1 MNKISQFLVVL
12 LLAIVA
18 NNSFAQS
25 SDCQGKT
32 TLSIKNKLLTVEVA
46 DTERERRYGL
56 MFRSSM
62 GTDCGMLFVFQN
74 TGVRTFT
81 MRNTLIPLDIA
92 FIAADGEIKEIFTM
106 QPGVLRYPSKV
117 ESDYALEMNAGWFK
131 ANELMVGDTI
141 AVLQDDIITTL
152 DKIKE

>member
-1 MNKISQFLVVL
+1 MNKIIKMITVLLAVVL
-12 LLAIVA
+12 FQ
-18 NNSFAQS
+18 NSFADTS
-25 SDCQGKT
+25 ECQGDT
-32 TLSIKNKLLTVEVA
+32 TLSIGSKLLTAEIA

-62 GTDCGMLFVFQN
+62 GTDCGMLFVFQS

-92 FIAADGEIKEIFTM
+92 FISADGVIREILTM
-106 QPGVLRYPSKV
+106 QPGVARYPSKV

-131 ANELMVGDTI
+131 ANTLEIGDTV
-141 AVLQDDIITTL
+141 AVLQDDVITTL
-152 DKIKE
+152 EKIKK